1 MSNLNLQ
8 DYLLR
13 SQRRRTKPLE
23 VVVLHDGFRARKRVE
38 GLLLRMSGGFGPGL
52 RLICAYQRIGEPFGD
67 QGTTRSPLIRLVF
80 LAASCSATLPPETL
94 ASVTAWLPALK
105 ANHGALAFLSGA
117 NVPRQLDVA
126 MIERFLCAQSERAGV
141 AFFSGC
147 MPGLGC
153 PGCGSPKLGERARLR
168 AEQLCV
174 LHAPE
179 NSRPT
184 THPAAAR
191 KAESNKLKRLPVT
204 PATSGHPARVAAK
217 RQLRYERP
225 GQRPR

>member
-1 MSNLNLQ
+1 MKSLTLQ

-13 SQRRRTKPLE
+13 SQRRRTKPLG
-23 VVVLHDGFRARKRVE
+23 VMVLHDGFRARKRVE
-38 GLLLRMSGGFGPGL
+38 GLLLRMSGGVGPGL
-52 RLICAYQRIGEPFGD
+52 RLTCAYQRIGEPPGD
-67 QGTTRSPLIRLVF
+67 QEITRSPLIRLVF

-94 ASVTAWLPALK
+94 AGVTSWLPALK

-126 MIERFLCAQSERAGV
+126 MIEQSLRAHSERAGV

-153 PGCGSPKLGERARLR
+153 PGCGSPKRPKPERSR
-168 AEQLCV
+168 AKPLCV
-174 LHAPE
+174 LHAPRKPASRNPPGCCQASEVKKVE
-179 NSRPT
+179 NST
-184 THPAAAR
+184 
-191 KAESNKLKRLPVT
+191 LL
-204 PATSGHPARVAAK
+204 SGHVRHPECAAAK
-217 RQLRYERP
+217 RQLRSERP